1 MTSNSFL
8 VSFMQQTQTVKRD
21 TDFAFKPEEKM
32 AEISP
37 RSGESSTTSSVEN
50 FEQTN
55 NRKTLGYAEK
65 TVKNNTTKL
74 ETKARSPVV
83 PPKPKRPKIGAK
95 VEETATNHSNI
106 SMETGLKK
114 LHSQEGIPE
123 EKQQSSATKILEK
136 KTEKVE
142 NYVGK
147 ISQPA
152 KGFQRNQ
159 VKRTMSD
166 GPLFVEDKGL
176 WENALEELKDKIS
189 ERKGPRN
196 DSTRQ
201 ERAFKYE
208 EKTPLK
214 VKTSMKT
221 TSQDKSRTLQAQVRT
236 DTLPENAVQSE
247 MLTSNSDIKNE
258 EKADGRQTKRRSS
271 NSPSWVEERQ
281 LWEKAFS
288 ELELVISDKNLVID
302 NLSRVNCKLSED
314 IEHYEDTLRD
324 FKGRYGINDGMR
336 PGDAEQYHR
345 VIEERDKKIQELE
358 DRISGDKEGYRM
370 IIEQR
375 DAQIGELESK
385 LYEMRQN
392 EETKTKDPFELSH
405 GSQNVLKTLELKREK
420 IALEKKVEEL
430 QERLKHCETL
440 SQNSKNLQAN
450 NNGGKFFQE
459 IPPLLYKFQN
469 GIEMKLLEKAQ
480 VVSSLEERL
489 EKCVQNCQ
497 ILTKLNKNK
506 IMTKQVSEDILM
518 KCGQQIRPNPDL
530 TNSQTRGNDF
540 PGDSTSGD
548 STLQDSTP
556 GNCTL
561 RDSFLGDSATGDAT
575 SAVANS
581 NPVEVDTYTENLR
594 NLEAELEKERLI
606 NDDIMDKFVQLEELN
621 STYLDSIASLERR
634 AKDIE
639 SLRVENEDLS
649 KENEGLLGEIN
660 ELLKTSENGN
670 PVSISYQQQESSL
683 QTTLEAQEGE
693 LRKLREKLVEDET
706 LIEELQEKIVEDE
719 ELIEE
724 IRANCQREEKWNRE
738 MQRNYEWE
746 LSSSAK
752 KDDRIEEFQDCLWAR
767 EKLVRE
773 LQQQLDFED
782 KRCEELLEKLIVSQK
797 EVEEFEEMRKDFKKK
812 LEDSEKRI
820 KEFCDQNDRDAV
832 TISNLTSENKQLRLE
847 VDGLTKMRKHLE
859 EDLERANGCLEA
871 VEADKENFLIRQED
885 EVKEL
890 SDKLEDTEY
899 TNKDKDEV
907 SGEALCLCGWQRWES
922 N

>member
-1 MTSNSFL
+1 
-8 VSFMQQTQTVKRD
+8 MQQTQTVKRD
-21 TDFAFKPEEKM
+21 TDIAFKPEEKM

-50 FEQTN
+50 FEQKN
-55 NRKTLGYAEK
+55 NGKTLGYAEK
-65 TVKNNTTKL
+65 TVENNTTKL
-74 ETKARSPVV
+74 ETKARLPVV
-83 PPKPKRPKIGAK
+83 PPKPKRPKIRAK
-95 VEETATNHSNI
+95 VEEAATNHSNI
-106 SMETGLKK
+106 SMETELKK
-114 LHSQEGIPE
+114 VHSQERIPE
-123 EKQQSSATKILEK
+123 EKQQRSATKTSEK

-152 KGFQRNQ
+152 TGFQRNQ

-201 ERAFKYE
+201 QRAFKYE
-208 EKTPLK
+208 EEIPLK
-214 VKTSMKT
+214 VETSMKT
-221 TSQDKSRTLQAQVRT
+221 ISQEKSRTLQVRT

-247 MLTSNSDIKNE
+247 MLTSNLDIKNE
-258 EKADGRQTKRRSS
+258 EEADGRQTKRRSS

-302 NLSRVNCKLSED
+302 NLSRVNRKLSED

-336 PGDAEQYHR
+336 PGDAEQYHS

-370 IIEQR
+370 IIEQQ
-375 DAQIGELESK
+375 DAQIRELKSK

-405 GSQNVLKTLELKREK
+405 GSQNVLKTLEMKREK

-450 NNGGKFFQE
+450 NNGGNFFQK
-459 IPPLLYKFQN
+459 IPPLFYKFQN

-506 IMTKQVSEDILM
+506 IMTKQITEDILM
-518 KCGQQIRPNPDL
+518 ECGQQVQLIPDL

-540 PGDSTSGD
+540 PGDLTLGDSTSGD
-548 STLQDSTP
+548 STLRDSTP
-556 GNCTL
+556 GNFTL
-561 RDSFLGDSATGDAT
+561 RDSFLEDSATEDAT
-575 SAVANS
+575 SAAANS
-581 NPVEVDTYTENLR
+581 NPVEVDTYIQNLR

-634 AKDIE
+634 TKDIE

-670 PVSISYQQQESSL
+670 PVSTSYQQQESSL
-683 QTTLEAQEGE
+683 RTTLESQEGE
-693 LRKLREKLVEDET
+693 LTKLREKLVEDET
-706 LIEELQEKIVEDE
+706 LIEELREKIVEDE

-847 VDGLTKMRKHLE
+847 ADGLTKMRKHLE

-871 VEADKENFLIRQED
+871 VEADKENFLIRQEG

-907 SGEALCLCGWQRWES
+907 SSEALCLCGWQRWES